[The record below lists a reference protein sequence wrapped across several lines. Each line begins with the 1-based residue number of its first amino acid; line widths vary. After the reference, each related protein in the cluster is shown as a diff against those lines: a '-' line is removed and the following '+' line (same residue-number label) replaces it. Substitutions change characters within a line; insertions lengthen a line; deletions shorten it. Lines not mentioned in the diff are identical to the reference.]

1 MADEDISLN
10 EDQLLESLDDGNN
23 GDAEFLNEVSYATKK
38 KPFYEKNRNNFGNLM
53 LNIMTNA
60 SVIRGNL
67 KSFSSDIAKNK
78 MATTNT
84 SALKQS

>member
-38 KPFYEKNRNNFGNLM
+38 NHSTKK
-53 LNIMTNA
+53 
-60 SVIRGNL
+60 
-67 KSFSSDIAKNK
+67 IAII
-78 MATTNT
+78 
-84 SALKQS
+84 LGI